1 MEQKKILGIFEDE
14 EKFEHAV
21 KALKDANTEIF
32 ELFAPVPVHTA
43 VRMVTGKSRIPTI
56 SYFLGIVMM
65 LAVLSFL
72 YYTAVIDWPLNFGGK
87 PTNAFP
93 SFIVVTL
100 ILTILSVTLISLLI
114 FSMRA
119 KLYPGKK
126 TTVMDDR
133 AVDDKFIIV
142 LDPHRVTEARDLLLK
157 NGAEE
162 VIQYTGE
169 HE

>member
-1 MEQKKILGIFEDE
+1 MEQKKILGVFENE

-21 KALKDANTEIF
+21 KSLKDANTEIV

-56 SYFLGIVMM
+56 SYVLGILSM

-100 ILTILSVTLISLLI
+100 ILTILSVTI
-114 FSMRA
+114 
-119 KLYPGKK
+119 
-126 TTVMDDR
+126 
-133 AVDDKFIIV
+133 
-142 LDPHRVTEARDLLLK
+142 
-157 NGAEE
+157 
-162 VIQYTGE
+162 
-169 HE
+169 